1 MPDVVI
7 NIHRSYSEIAMYSI
21 IFTVV
26 KRLSFTGSENGIDI
40 IVIINDDTGN
50 HCIFTMTMIEETI
63 YHHNVNI
70 L

>member
-21 IFTVV
+21 IFTFSS
-26 KRLSFTGSENGIDI
+26 LTGSQNGIDI
-40 IVIINDDTGN
+40 IIIINDNTGN

>member
-1 MPDVVI
+1 MPEVVI

-40 IVIINDDTGN
+40 IIIINDDTGN
-50 HCIFTMTMIEETI
+50 HCII
-63 YHHNVNI
+63 YYDYD
-70 L
+70 